1 MVDLRPDQDEV
12 LSMGRYRSNAGLI
25 VACRT
30 LGYLDDSM
38 VILDPTFGKGTF
50 WKDWY
55 PEGLVATDL
64 HPLKSPDL
72 DGGADFLDPPWPA
85 GQFDAVVFDPPYKLN
100 GTPTDEVDERYG
112 VHLPSR
118 WQDRMELCH
127 AGLDSLAPLT
137 RDWFLVKC
145 QDQVV
150 SQAKRWQTREFSDHV
165 EALGF
170 RLVDML
176 HIEGYRVQPPRKC
189 PACKGSGGTCI
200 LIHDGSE
207 HSREAC
213 RNAQWR
219 DCTRCHGEGKLRIQE
234 HSRGNY
240 STLLVLRRNPG

>member
-72 DGGADFLDPPWPA
+72 DGGSDFLDPPWPA

-189 PACKGSGGTCI
+189 PACKGEGTVPGEPQNDIPPHVCQRC
-200 LIHDGSE
+200 DG
-207 HSREAC
+207 AK
-213 RNAQWR
+213 
-219 DCTRCHGEGKLRIQE
+219 KLRIQE